1 VLEDPDRIAD
11 RIIDWDESTRPH
23 VTPES
28 DLPASG
34 MGEHLVLIHDMFRRQ
49 LDAICEVRDQVRA
62 GAADIGALR
71 EQIHGLT
78 LRQAFEQ
85 FGAFCAQYCH
95 AVNAHHSIE
104 DAHMFPV
111 LRQADGGLVPVI
123 DRLGEEHVTIHR
135 VLVDLDRASVN
146 LATTGEGFDEVD
158 RLVDVLASGL
168 RSHLTYEESQLVVPL
183 SDHGIVI

>member
-1 VLEDPDRIAD
+1 
-11 RIIDWDESTRPH
+11 
-23 VTPES
+23 
-28 DLPASG
+28 
-34 MGEHLVLIHDMFRRQ
+34 
-49 LDAICEVRDQVRA
+49 
-62 GAADIGALR
+62 
-71 EQIHGLT
+71 
-78 LRQAFEQ
+78 
-85 FGAFCAQYCH
+85 
-95 AVNAHHSIE
+95 
-104 DAHMFPV
+104 MFPV

-168 RSHLTYEESQLVVPL
+168 RSQLTYEESQLVVPL